1 MPPLCLRFGG
11 YQPPVSVHNRAAAV
25 FGEALTTRLG
35 ADVRFVLDGDITAA
49 GHRAAD
55 VLCMVE
61 SGALTLGY
69 FSASYLAARVPEF
82 ALLDL
87 PFMISARRQAYTVL
101 DGAFGQFLA
110 EKLQA
115 TTGLRVLSWWD
126 NGFRHLSN
134 AVRPLRTPADCQGM
148 RLRILASDLHRQ
160 VFTLLGF
167 TPVVLD
173 VKDLIAAVQS
183 GSVEAQENPLTNIYN
198 FGLHVY
204 HRYITLSSHFFG
216 AAVLLCHAPSYA
228 AWPAEVQQAV
238 TAAAALAT
246 TAQRRLAAAE
256 DEAVLTQLAATDN
269 DIVRLTAA
277 ERALFVEAVAP
288 LVDEQRGIFG
298 EQLWRYVTEASCGGR
313 EET

>member
-1 MPPLCLRFGG
+1 MRFGG
-11 YQPPVSVHNRAAAV
+11 YQPPVSVHNRAAEV
-25 FGEALTTRLG
+25 FGEALSTRLG
-35 ADVRFVLDGDITAA
+35 PEVRFVLDGDITAA

-55 VLCMVE
+55 VLPMVE

-87 PFMISARRQAYTVL
+87 PFMISARRQAYAVL
-101 DGAFGQFLA
+101 DGAFGQILA

-115 TTGLRVLSWWD
+115 VTGFRVLSWWD

-134 AVRPLRTPADCQGM
+134 AIRPLRTPADCRGL

-183 GSVEAQENPLTNIYN
+183 GSIEAQENPLTNIYN
-198 FGLHVY
+198 FGFHAY

-216 AAVLLCHAPSYA
+216 AAVLLCHAASYA
-228 AWPAEVQQAV
+228 AWPAEVRQAV

-246 TAQRRLAAAE
+246 TALRHFAAAE
-256 DEAVLTQLAATDN
+256 DDAVLTQLAATDN
-269 DIVRLTAA
+269 DIVRLTEA

-288 LVDEQRGIFG
+288 LVDEQRGVFG
-298 EQLWRYVTEASCGGR
+298 EQLWQYVMDAPW
-313 EET
+313 

>member
-1 MPPLCLRFGG
+1 MRFGG
-11 YQPPVSVHNRAAAV
+11 YQPPVSVHNRAAVV

-35 ADVRFVLDGDITAA
+35 PDVGFVLDGDITAA

-87 PFMISARRQAYTVL
+87 PFMISARRQAYAML
-101 DGAFGQFLA
+101 DGAFGQLLA
-110 EKLQA
+110 AKLQA
-115 TTGLRVLSWWD
+115 ATDLRVLGWWD

-134 AVRPLRTPADCQGM
+134 AIRPLRTPADCQGL
-148 RLRILASDLHRQ
+148 RLRILASDLHHQ

-173 VKDLIAAVQS
+173 VKDLVVAVQS
-183 GSVEAQENPLTNIYN
+183 GRIEAQENPLTNIYN
-198 FGLHVY
+198 FGLHAY

-228 AWPAEVQQAV
+228 AWPAEVRQAV

-246 TAQRRLAAAE
+246 TAQRRFAAAE

-288 LVDEQRGIFG
+288 LVDEQRRLFG
-298 EQLWRYVTEASCGGR
+298 EQLWRYVTDAS
-313 EET
+313 

>member
-1 MPPLCLRFGG
+1 MQPLSIRFGG
-11 YQPPVSVHNRAAAV
+11 YQPPVYVNNRAAAV

-35 ADVRFVLDGDITAA
+35 PGVRFVLDGDITAA

-55 VLCMVE
+55 VLPMVE

-69 FSASYLAARVPEF
+69 FSASYLATRVPEF
-82 ALLDL
+82 ALLDV
-87 PFMISARRQAYTVL
+87 PFMISERRQAYAVL
-101 DGAFGQFLA
+101 DGALGQLLA

-115 TTGLRVLSWWD
+115 VTDLRVLSWWD

-134 AVRPLRTPADCQGM
+134 AIRPLRTPADCQGI
-148 RLRILASDLHRQ
+148 RLRTLASDLHRQ

-173 VKDLIAAVQS
+173 VKDLIVAVKS
-183 GSVEAQENPLTNIYN
+183 GSIAAQENPLTNFYN
-198 FGLHVY
+198 FGFHAY

-228 AWPAEVQQAV
+228 AWPAEVQQVV

-246 TAQRRLAAAE
+246 TAQRRFAAAE
-256 DEAVLTQLAATDN
+256 DEAVLSQLATTDN

-288 LVDEQRGIFG
+288 LVDEQRRVFG
-298 EQLWRYVTEASCGGR
+298 EQLWRYITD
-313 EET
+313 TPW

>member
-1 MPPLCLRFGG
+1 
-11 YQPPVSVHNRAAAV
+11 
-25 FGEALTTRLG
+25 
-35 ADVRFVLDGDITAA
+35 
-49 GHRAAD
+49 
-55 VLCMVE
+55 MVE

-87 PFMISARRQAYTVL
+87 PFMISARRQAYAML
-101 DGAFGQFLA
+101 DGTLGQLLA

-115 TTGLRVLSWWD
+115 VTGLRLLSWWD

-134 AVRPLRTPADCQGM
+134 AIRPLRTPADCQGI

-173 VKDLIAAVQS
+173 VKDLIVAVKS
-183 GSVEAQENPLTNIYN
+183 GSIEAQENPLTNFYN
-198 FGLHVY
+198 FGFHAY
-204 HRYITLSSHFFG
+204 HRYVTLSSHFFG

-228 AWPAEVQQAV
+228 AWPAEVQQGV

-246 TAQRRLAAAE
+246 AAQRRFAAAE
-256 DEAVLTQLAATDN
+256 DEAVLSQLAATDN
-269 DIVRLTAA
+269 DIVHLTVA

-288 LVDEQRGIFG
+288 LVDEQRRVFG
-298 EQLWRYVTEASCGGR
+298 EQLWRYVTEASW
-313 EET
+313 